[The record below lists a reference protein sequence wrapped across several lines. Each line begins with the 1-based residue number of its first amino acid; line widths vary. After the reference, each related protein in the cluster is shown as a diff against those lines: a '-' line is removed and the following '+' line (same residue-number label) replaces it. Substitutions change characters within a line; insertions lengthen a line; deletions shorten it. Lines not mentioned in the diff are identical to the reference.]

1 MLVNKKWIQATI
13 PRWKVAEKLNELGI
27 NQGDFIVLETSLD
40 TVELIYII
48 ETD

>member
-27 NQGDFIVLETSLD
+27 EQGEFIVLETNLD
-40 TVELIYII
+40 TVELVYII
-48 ETD
+48 KTN